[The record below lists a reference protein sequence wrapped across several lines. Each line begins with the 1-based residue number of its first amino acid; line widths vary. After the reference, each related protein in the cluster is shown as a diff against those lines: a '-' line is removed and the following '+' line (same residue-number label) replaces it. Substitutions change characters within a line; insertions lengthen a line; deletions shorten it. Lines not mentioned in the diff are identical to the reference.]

1 MAVSLPALYHLM
13 LPREPHTPA
22 SVIACSTDPFHT
34 CAVSVVEPVLF
45 LNTVPLEDVIVSE
58 IASCPAAPVAPCLAT
73 LYCVAVPPLVYVN
86 PVLVPSYCPADTDGG
101 VDCHPLEGADVF
113 DEDAAYVM
121 SAFEIPL
128 PVAPVDPLSP

>member
-1 MAVSLPALYHLM
+1 M
-13 LPREPHTPA
+13 
-22 SVIACSTDPFHT
+22 
-34 CAVSVVEPVLF
+34 F

-86 PVLVPSYCPADTDGG
+86 TVLVHRYCPADTDGG

-128 PVAPVDPLSP
+128 PVLYAGLATILFQTPWIYLFHSQVLVPKWDVSDD